1 MKIEEVPVPRKSTS
15 LERTKTPPKKRV
27 KKTTS
32 GPRKKRRTLQIS
44 SSEEIGDRPTKPAD
58 QEAKTLARQKS
69 WKPKV
74 ENLNMQIIN
83 DNSFLQLNK
92 YYDLYNNLDRR

>member
-1 MKIEEVPVPRKSTS
+1 M
-15 LERTKTPPKKRV
+15 

-32 GPRKKRRTLQIS
+32 GPNKKRITLQIS
-44 SSEEIGDRPTKPAD
+44 SSNSKEQTDDRLVELVD
-58 QEAKTLARQKS
+58 QEAKTSAGRKA

-83 DNSFLQLNK
+83 DNNFV
-92 YYDLYNNLDRR
+92 

>member
-1 MKIEEVPVPRKSTS
+1 MPTSRKSTR
-15 LERTKTPPKKRV
+15 LERTITAPKKRF

-44 SSEEIGDRPTKPAD
+44 SSDSKEETGDIPFEPAHK
-58 QEAKTLARQKS
+58 EAKTLVRRKA

-74 ENLNMQIIN
+74 
-83 DNSFLQLNK
+83 
-92 YYDLYNNLDRR
+92 